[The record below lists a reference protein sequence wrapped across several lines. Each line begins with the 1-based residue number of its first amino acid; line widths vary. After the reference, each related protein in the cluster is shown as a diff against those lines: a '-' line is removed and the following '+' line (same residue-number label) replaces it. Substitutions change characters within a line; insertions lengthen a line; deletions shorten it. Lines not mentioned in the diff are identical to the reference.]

1 MRRSEEIQID
11 QDAARVDRYL
21 RALPPRT
28 APEGFEQRVLA
39 ALQRRAAQP
48 WWRRAYREW
57 PFLARIGLLVVC
69 SGSMLGAW
77 RVAGWLTAGAAL
89 GLNRVAAPLFAV
101 RELLRAVLAADASLR
116 LVGGG
121 LAPHWLQGGAVVTA
135 LAYVA
140 LLGLGA
146 TAYRTLYLES

>member
-1 MRRSEEIQID
+1 MRRSEETRID
-11 QDAARVDRYL
+11 QVAARVDRCL
-21 RALPPRT
+21 RALPPRS
-28 APEGFEQRVLA
+28 APEGFEQRVFAELR
-39 ALQRRAAQP
+39 RRAARP
-48 WWRRAYREW
+48 WWRRAYGEW
-57 PFLARIGLLVVC
+57 PLLPRVGLIAVC
-69 SGSMLGAW
+69 AGSTLGAW
-77 RVAGWLTAGAAL
+77 RVAGWLAADAAL
-89 GLNRVAAPLFAV
+89 ALHRVAAPLFAV